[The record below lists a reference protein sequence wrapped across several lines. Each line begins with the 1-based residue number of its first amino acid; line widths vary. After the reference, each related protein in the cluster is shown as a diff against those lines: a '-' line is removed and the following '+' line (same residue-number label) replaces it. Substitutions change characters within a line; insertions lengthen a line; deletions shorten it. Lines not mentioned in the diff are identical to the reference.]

1 MTPRRLLSFG
11 DALKLLGG
19 DPPAVAALDR
29 ALGGALNL
37 ATGGLSGGVLGMF
50 DARGRVLGLGLD
62 AWRGLRE
69 RLGHTDGRVERTAVL
84 EAAHTVI
91 VVLAFFDALEKVELP
106 FSLDEVAL
114 TGREQMLVAGGGFPS
129 GEGFTQDAAGVDAPR
144 PAPHLPYENHV
155 GELRGWYEHLAMR
168 MLDFLRG
175 LAVWEGLDDAAGAVA
190 AHTVRVVVPV
200 LAVQEY
206 EALYAR
212 LALEAPEFGFWSGQV
227 EHQATRAELRR
238 ALAGLER
245 ALAASA
251 ALRQR
256 PVDVAGALS
265 RAHQSALEQRI
276 LDAQEAPEGI
286 LVPTLAQAYLDPDF
300 RVRAV
305 DGQGSPADEEWWAR
319 APVRQDLTG
328 YLAGA
333 LTSEGLTAAPLLVLG
348 QPGAGKSVLMRIL
361 AARLPAAG
369 FLPVRVALRDVRA
382 DDEIQDQIEQ
392 AIREATGERATW
404 PDLVRSAGAAVPVV
418 LLDGFDELLQTTG
431 VHQNDFL
438 VRVARFQEREAEQ
451 GRPVLA
457 VVTSRTAVAD
467 RARYPQGTVALRLE
481 PFQEEQIKL
490 WIAQWNLTNAMNFQ
504 AMGLPPLTWD
514 AVAPHRALAGQP
526 LLLTML
532 ALYQAAGNDLHG
544 EDERPLDEADLYEA
558 LLGSFARREVWKDTR
573 VSETEVEQRVE
584 EELERLSLVAFAI
597 LNRRRQWVSTAELD
611 EDLAALIGRAS
622 TRHSGLRAPLGQAE
636 AAFGRFFFVQRAQSI
651 RDGQTLS
658 TYEFLHAT
666 FGEYLAVRLAV
677 RLVSGLRDHRPVL
690 STGREPLNDDLM
702 FALLSFAP
710 LFTRQ
715 MLRFARARVERLPTA
730 ERATLGPLV
739 IRVMEERELRADQPY
754 ATYLPRRIRVAS
766 RHGIYSANLMVL
778 ALLLTGGTTAG
789 ALFPSGGDAGSSWHR
804 HALLWRSSLNEAE
817 WTDLAVSLRVRR
829 TRQGRERDLEVD
841 VERGELGA
849 PDQVDAYWLYRAPWE
864 EGHTVW
870 HRTYWNEI
878 WHKMDISAGT
888 NDGVVLQA
896 LRPLFESL
904 GPLVTTFSG
913 DRTRLA
919 TSTAHDLLRLW
930 LMGGSELTAEEIV
943 DSYRRIGA
951 AFPVLASS
959 EAVTRRLAPILIELL
974 DRDLPRLSLEQSRL
988 VFRWLIFRERMALVA
1003 RISDHVETRH
1013 RSLLTMLTD
1022 GIDGS

>member
-50 DARGRVLGLGLD
+50 DARGRVLGLGRD
-62 AWRGLRE
+62 AWRGLGE
-69 RLGHTDGRVERTAVL
+69 RLGRTDGRVERTSVL

-91 VVLAFFDALEKVELP
+91 VVLAFFDALEKAELP

-114 TGREQMLVAGGGFPS
+114 TGREQLLVAGGGPPS
-129 GEGFTQDAAGVDAPR
+129 GEGFTQDAAQVDAPR
-144 PAPHLPYENHV
+144 PAPHLPYENHI
-155 GELRGWYEHLAMR
+155 GELHAWYEHLAMR
-168 MLDFLRG
+168 TLDFLRG
-175 LAVWEGLDDAAGAVA
+175 LAVWEGLDETAGDAAARI
-190 AHTVRVVVPV
+190 VRAVVPR
-200 LAVQEY
+200 LAVEEY

-238 ALAGLER
+238 ALAGLEQV
-245 ALAASA
+245 LAASA
-251 ALRQR
+251 ALGQQ

-265 RAHQSALEQRI
+265 RAHQSALGQRI

-328 YLAGA
+328 YLVGA
-333 LTSEGLTAAPLLVLG
+333 LTSEGLAAAPLLVLG

-392 AIREATGERATW
+392 SIREATGEHATW
-404 PDLVRSAGAAVPVV
+404 PGLVRSAGTAVPVV

-481 PFQEEQIKL
+481 PFRKEQIQL
-490 WIAQWNLTNAMNFQ
+490 WIEQWNLTNAMNFQ
-504 AMGLPPLTWD
+504 AMGLPPLTWG

-532 ALYQAAGNDLHG
+532 ALYQAAGNDLRG
-544 EDERPLDEADLYEA
+544 QDERPLDEADLYEA
-558 LLGSFARREVWKDTR
+558 LLGSFARREVSKDLR
-573 VSETEVEQRVE
+573 VPDHDVERRVE
-584 EELERLSLVAFAI
+584 EELERLSLVAFAM

-622 TRHSGLRAPLGQAE
+622 TRSSGLRAPLGRAE
-636 AAFGRFFFVQRAQSI
+636 VALGRFFFVQRAQSI
-651 RDGQTLS
+651 RGGQKLS

-677 RLVSGLRDHRPVL
+677 RLLSGLLDHRPVL
-690 STGREPLNDDLM
+690 SMGSEPLNDDLM

-710 LFTRQ
+710 LSSRQ
-715 MLRFARARVERLPTA
+715 MLRFARARVERLPEA
-730 ERATLGPLV
+730 ERAALGPLV
-739 IRVMEERELRADQPY
+739 VRAMGERELRAEQPY
-754 ATYLPRRIRVAS
+754 PTYLPRRIRVAS
-766 RHGIYSANLMVL
+766 RHGIYSANLVVL

-789 ALFPSGGDAGSSWHR
+789 ALFPFGGDVGSAWHR
-804 HALLWRSSLNEAE
+804 HVLLWRSSLNEAE

-829 TRQGRERDLEVD
+829 TRQGRERDLEVA
-841 VERGELGA
+841 VQLGEVGA

-864 EGHTVW
+864 EGHIVW

-878 WHKMDISAGT
+878 WHKMDVSAGT
-888 NDGVVLQA
+888 NDGVALQA

-930 LMGGSELTAEEIV
+930 LMGESELAAEEIV

-959 EAVTRRLAPILIELL
+959 EAVTQRLAPILIALL

-988 VFRWLIFRERMALVA
+988 VFKWLIFRHRMALVA
-1003 RISDHVETRH
+1003 RISDHVETHYPRLYSRIAH
-1013 RSLLTMLTD
+1013 
-1022 GIDGS
+1022 GSNDS

>member
-1 MTPRRLLSFG
+1 MLSFG

-50 DARGRVLGLGLD
+50 DARGRVLGLGRD
-62 AWRGLRE
+62 AWRGLGE
-69 RLGHTDGRVERTAVL
+69 RLGRTDGRVERTSVL

-91 VVLAFFDALEKVELP
+91 VVLAFFDALEKAELP

-114 TGREQMLVAGGGFPS
+114 TGREQLLVAGGGPPS
-129 GEGFTQDAAGVDAPR
+129 GEGFTQDAAQVDAPR
-144 PAPHLPYENHV
+144 PAPHLPYENHI
-155 GELRGWYEHLAMR
+155 GELHAWYEHLAMR
-168 MLDFLRG
+168 TLDFLRG
-175 LAVWEGLDDAAGAVA
+175 LAVWEGLDETAGDAAARI
-190 AHTVRVVVPV
+190 VRAVVPR
-200 LAVQEY
+200 LAVEEY

-238 ALAGLER
+238 ALAGLEQV
-245 ALAASA
+245 LAASA
-251 ALRQR
+251 ALGQQ

-265 RAHQSALEQRI
+265 RAHQSALGQRI

-328 YLAGA
+328 YLVGA
-333 LTSEGLTAAPLLVLG
+333 LTSEGLAAAPLLVLG

-392 AIREATGERATW
+392 SIREATGEHATW
-404 PDLVRSAGAAVPVV
+404 PGLVRSAGTAVPVV

-481 PFQEEQIKL
+481 PFRKEQIQL
-490 WIAQWNLTNAMNFQ
+490 WIEQWNLTNAMNFQ
-504 AMGLPPLTWD
+504 AMGLPPLTWG

-532 ALYQAAGNDLHG
+532 ALYQAAGNDLRG
-544 EDERPLDEADLYEA
+544 QDERPLDEADLYEA
-558 LLGSFARREVWKDTR
+558 LLGSFARREVSKDLR
-573 VSETEVEQRVE
+573 VPDHDVERRVE
-584 EELERLSLVAFAI
+584 EELERLSLVAFAM

-622 TRHSGLRAPLGQAE
+622 TRSSGLRAPLGRAE
-636 AAFGRFFFVQRAQSI
+636 VALGRFFFVQRAQSI
-651 RDGQTLS
+651 RGGQKLS

-677 RLVSGLRDHRPVL
+677 RLLSGLLDHRPVL
-690 STGREPLNDDLM
+690 SMGSEPLNDDLM

-710 LFTRQ
+710 LSSRQ
-715 MLRFARARVERLPTA
+715 MLRFARARVERLPEA
-730 ERATLGPLV
+730 ERAALGPLV
-739 IRVMEERELRADQPY
+739 VRAMGERELRAEQPY
-754 ATYLPRRIRVAS
+754 PTYLPRRIRVAS
-766 RHGIYSANLMVL
+766 RHGIYSANLVVL

-789 ALFPSGGDAGSSWHR
+789 ALFPFGGDVGSAWHR
-804 HALLWRSSLNEAE
+804 HVLLWRSSLNEAE

-829 TRQGRERDLEVD
+829 TRQGRERDLEVA
-841 VERGELGA
+841 VQLGEVGA

-864 EGHTVW
+864 EGHIVW

-878 WHKMDISAGT
+878 WHKMDVSAGT
-888 NDGVVLQA
+888 NDGVALQA

-930 LMGGSELTAEEIV
+930 LMGESELAAEEIV

-959 EAVTRRLAPILIELL
+959 EAVTQRLAPILIALL

-988 VFRWLIFRERMALVA
+988 VFKWLIFRHRMALVA
-1003 RISDHVETRH
+1003 RISDHVETHYPRLYSRIAH
-1013 RSLLTMLTD
+1013 
-1022 GIDGS
+1022 GSNDS

>member
-50 DARGRVLGLGLD
+50 DARGRVLGLGRD
-62 AWRGLRE
+62 AWRGLGE
-69 RLGHTDGRVERTAVL
+69 RLGRTDGRVERTAVL

-91 VVLAFFDALEKVELP
+91 VVLAFFDALEKAELP

-114 TGREQMLVAGGGFPS
+114 TGREQLLVAGAGLPS
-129 GEGFTQDAAGVDAPR
+129 GEGFTQDAAQVDAPR
-144 PAPHLPYENHV
+144 PAPHLPYENHI
-155 GELRGWYEHLAMR
+155 GELHAWYEHLAMR
-168 MLDFLRG
+168 TLDFLRG
-175 LAVWEGLDDAAGAVA
+175 LAVWDRLDDTAGDAAAD
-190 AHTVRVVVPV
+190 TVRSVVPG
-200 LAVQEY
+200 LALQEY

-212 LALEAPEFGFWSGQV
+212 LVLEAPEFAFWSGQL

-238 ALAGLER
+238 ALAGLEQV
-245 ALAASA
+245 LAASA
-251 ALRQR
+251 ALRER

-319 APVRQDLTG
+319 APVRRDLTE

-382 DDEIQDQIEQ
+382 DDEVQDQIEQ

-404 PDLVRSAGAAVPVV
+404 PDLVRSAGTAVPVV

-467 RARYPQGTVALRLE
+467 RARYPPGTVALRLE
-481 PFQEEQIKL
+481 PFQEEHIRL
-490 WIAQWNLTNAMNFQ
+490 WIEQWNLTNAMNFQ
-504 AMGLPPLTWD
+504 AMGLPPLTWA

-532 ALYQAAGNDLHG
+532 ALYQAAGNDLRG
-544 EDERPLDEADLYEA
+544 EDDRPLDEADLYEA
-558 LLGSFARREVWKDTR
+558 LLGSFARREVWKDSR
-573 VSETEVEQRVE
+573 ISDHEVEQRVE

-611 EDLAALIGRAS
+611 EDLAALIGLPS

-651 RDGQTLS
+651 RDGRTLS

-677 RLVSGLRDHRPVL
+677 RLVSGLLDHRPVL

-710 LFTRQ
+710 LFSRQ
-715 MLRFARARVERLPTA
+715 MLRFARARVERLPAA
-730 ERATLGPLV
+730 ERAALGQLV
-739 IRVMEERELRADQPY
+739 IRAMGERELRAEQPY

-766 RHGIYSANLMVL
+766 RHGIYSANLVVL
-778 ALLLTGGTTAG
+778 ALLLTDGTTAG
-789 ALFPSGGDAGSSWHR
+789 ELFPTGGDVGSAWHR

-817 WTDLAVSLRVRR
+817 WTDLAISLRVRR
-829 TRQGRERDLEVD
+829 TRQGHERDLEVA
-841 VERGELGA
+841 VQRGEVAA
-849 PDQVDAYWLYRAPWE
+849 PEPVDAYWLYRAPWE

-878 WHKMDISAGT
+878 WHKMDVSAGT
-888 NDGVVLQA
+888 NDGVALQA

-913 DRTRLA
+913 GGTGPA
-919 TSTAHDLLRLW
+919 TSTVHDLLRLW
-930 LMGGSELTAEEIV
+930 LRGSELAAEEV
-943 DSYRRIGA
+943 VELYRRIGA
-951 AFPVLASS
+951 AVPVLSLPSA
-959 EAVTRRLAPILIELL
+959 AAQRLTLVLRALI
-974 DRDLPRLSLEQSRL
+974 DRDLPRLDPEQSVELFRGLAVDCSGVMASLIVDHLRIHHRDLYNRL
-988 VFRWLIFRERMALVA
+988 NH
-1003 RISDHVETRH
+1003 SHDD
-1013 RSLLTMLTD
+1013 S
-1022 GIDGS
+1022 